1 MVRKVTQ
8 SFCRNRCQW
17 RNDQIKQLQ
26 SQRNDIFRRYSDN
39 STCLNILLPEV
50 ENKLA
55 KLQTEIAEIDI
66 LRAGK
71 RWIENNE
78 KSAGYL
84 KRTAESRNI
93 KRNITKLVHPE
104 TGLECL
110 DIKAKLDA
118 ASNFYSTLY
127 SAEPIDHHDLE
138 SMLNT
143 IDKQVSPSDAKHII
157 RSISFDDILDGSRRT
172 PHKSSPVMD
181 GLPYE
186 ILHLIIGH
194 PSCKSLVLEVYN
206 DAINKALFPKS
217 WQQTCLVL
225 LPKTGDL
232 TSLSNWRP
240 ISLINTDCKA
250 FTRIMNSRIMGISSK
265 LITRFQSGFMH
276 NRFIG
281 DHGFACRLI
290 MENASKSSPISESLG
305 VILDQT
311 KAYDRI
317 HPEYLCKV
325 LNRFGFPNKFI
336 KCIHELFFGNSIS
349 VNVNGSLSDS
359 IQQLRG
365 LRQGDSI
372 SPIFFNLAIEPFLL
386 SILHNEIIDGYCLK
400 ARRFNSDLQLTAP
413 RSVKLLAYADNI
425 LIFINSKEELL
436 EL

>member
-1 MVRKVTQ
+1 
-8 SFCRNRCQW
+8 
-17 RNDQIKQLQ
+17 
-26 SQRNDIFRRYSDN
+26 
-39 STCLNILLPEV
+39 
-50 ENKLA
+50 
-55 KLQTEIAEIDI
+55 
-66 LRAGK
+66 
-71 RWIENNE
+71 
-78 KSAGYL
+78 
-84 KRTAESRNI
+84 
-93 KRNITKLVHPE
+93 
-104 TGLECL
+104 
-110 DIKAKLDA
+110 
-118 ASNFYSTLY
+118 
-127 SAEPIDHHDLE
+127 
-138 SMLNT
+138 MLNT

-172 PHKSSPVMD
+172 PHKSSPGMD